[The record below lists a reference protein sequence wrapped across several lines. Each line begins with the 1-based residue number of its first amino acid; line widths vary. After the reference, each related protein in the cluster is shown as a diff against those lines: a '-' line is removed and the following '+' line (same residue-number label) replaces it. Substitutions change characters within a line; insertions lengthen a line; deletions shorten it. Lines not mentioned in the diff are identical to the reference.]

1 MKMTTVN
8 IGIVG
13 YGFVGKAIAH
23 GFQRCNLTI
32 IDPTL
37 GNSTADLVNSDKKFE
52 AIFVSVPTPM
62 GTNGAIDTSIVEK
75 VFQEISGLDTLI
87 VLKSTVVPSVVEK
100 LAQLYPNFV
109 YNPEF
114 LTEKNALRDFE
125 FPFLHV
131 YGGEAWATEKLEK
144 IYVDHSI
151 CDRGAEVRRMTAKEA
166 SFVKYSINSYLALKV
181 VFWNQMKELMES
193 HGADY
198 DVVRDAFTCD
208 PRIGTSHSVVPGHD
222 GRIGTGS
229 ACFSKDIPALI
240 HFSDNQLSVLREAWN
255 VNCDMR
261 NSYGEVL
268 PREAEQHIT
277 FNKI

>member
-23 GFQRCNLTI
+23 GFQRCDLTI

-62 GTNGAIDTSIVEK
+62 GENGAIDTSIVEK

-166 SFVKYSINSYLALKV
+166 SFVKYSINS
-181 VFWNQMKELMES
+181 
-193 HGADY
+193 
-198 DVVRDAFTCD
+198 
-208 PRIGTSHSVVPGHD
+208 
-222 GRIGTGS
+222 
-229 ACFSKDIPALI
+229 
-240 HFSDNQLSVLREAWN
+240 
-255 VNCDMR
+255 
-261 NSYGEVL
+261 
-268 PREAEQHIT
+268 
-277 FNKI
+277 